1 MFFWKLYPIDEV
13 SALPFREGDNGND
26 TLYSRLLAF
35 MCASGQ
41 IESRAGSSSL
51 LHVSK
56 VRGR

>member
-26 TLYSRLLAF
+26 TLYSCLLAF

-41 IESRAGSSSL
+41 IERAESSSL